1 MAQNENILTRLGKLF
16 QSNIIVRKTDSGQ
29 LKVKDVN
36 FDQSTTLVNNFIDR
50 YTRLIQGT
58 HTQMGWAGKQ
68 NQRHAY
74 EVARNEL
81 FRDYELMDAD
91 PIISS
96 ALDIYSDESTID
108 NIQGQILKI
117 KTDNSKVHDI
127 LHNLFYDII
136 NIEFNLWSWL
146 RNLTKYGD
154 FFLELD
160 IVDKYGIVNVKP
172 LSAYMVFRLE
182 NHDPSQPKL
191 VQFEVDEEGKKNL
204 KENYEV
210 AHFRLVSDSNYLPY
224 GKSML
229 EGARRVFKQL
239 VLMED
244 AMLIHRIMR
253 APEKRIFKIDIGN
266 IPPNEVE
273 NFMNKIIDKMKKI
286 PVIDQ
291 NTGDYNLRYN
301 IESTTEDYYLPVRG
315 SDSGTE
321 IDTLQGL
328 SNEGAIDDIEY
339 LKNKMMAALKIPK
352 AFLGY
357 EEGIGCVV
365 PETEIPL
372 LNGEIK
378 TVKEI
383 IEDYENGIKHYT
395 YSIDTETN
403 MIVPGEIEW
412 AGYTKKDAELVR
424 VNLDNDK
431 YIDCTLDHRFLT
443 RDGEWIEAQDLQENQ
458 SLMPLYLDET
468 KQKNKQGYTTV
479 YHPVSGKYQEVHRL
493 VAEHCDMV
501 EAGSGKVVHH
511 LDFNKKNNNP
521 DNFDCSMDY
530 MEHRQYHSKLTEKT
544 INSPENIAKRVKEQ
558 KKNNH
563 FEIAGRKGGLK
574 SADKLVKWLE
584 KNGPWNRGKL
594 SGEIKNCVKCDKE
607 FYTEPHR
614 NFQKCCSS
622 ECSTKY
628 YTGDKRYNTKF
639 IVEYDELV
647 NIANKC
653 NSFKE
658 LESKLGNIDR
668 NTLNRIFEYNSID
681 KVDFIFNNMPLA
693 LKNKAFMQ
701 NYRKCEEQYLN
712 HQVVSV
718 EFLTET
724 RDTCD
729 LTITKYHNFATS
741 AGVIIHNSKA
751 TLAAEDVR
759 FARTIERV
767 QKIVVAE
774 LSKIA
779 IIHLYSQG
787 FEDAE
792 LINFDL
798 ELQNPSM
805 IHEQE
810 KLELLTQQVDIA
822 NSLIENKLLSR
833 EWIYDNIFEFNQQE
847 KETVFD
853 GVVEDRKQV
862 FRFEQIETEGNDP
875 AESGE
880 VSGDEDDLE
889 MARKGD
895 WGGDR
900 RSGTGEKEY
909 GNEYGVDDIKD
920 ATKYERERYGKRDF
934 KHGSPLH
941 PGKGAT
947 IVKSEGLLDQLKQ
960 KFGKVT
966 KNQSILSED
975 MIIDE

>member
-1 MAQNENILTRLGKLF
+1 MAEQENILTRLGKLF
-16 QSNIIVRKTDSGQ
+16 QSNIIVRKTDDGQ
-29 LKVKDVN
+29 LKVKDVD
-36 FDQSTTLVNNFIDR
+36 FSQSTSLVNNFVDR
-50 YTRLIQGT
+50 YNRLIHGNPK
-58 HTQMGWAGKQ
+58 QMGWAGKE
-68 NQRHAY
+68 NQRNAY
-74 EVARNEL
+74 EIARNQL
-81 FRDYELMDAD
+81 FRDYEMMDAD

-108 NIQGQILKI
+108 NIEGQILKI
-117 KTDNSKVHDI
+117 KTDNAKVHDI

-136 NIEFNLWSWL
+136 NIEFNLWSWM

-154 FFLELD
+154 FFLSLD

-172 LSAYMVFRLE
+172 LSTYGVFRLE
-182 NHDPSQPKL
+182 NHDPQNPKL
-191 VQFEVDEEGKKNL
+191 VQFEIEEEGSKEV

-210 AHFRLVSDSNYLPY
+210 AHFRLVSDSNFLPY

-239 VLMED
+239 TLMED

-253 APEKRIFKIDIGN
+253 APEKRIFKVDIGN

-273 NFMNKIIDKMKKI
+273 NFMNKIISKMKKI

-291 NTGDYNLRYN
+291 TTGDYNLRYN
-301 IESTTEDYYLPVRG
+301 MESTTEDYYLPVRG
-315 SDSGTE
+315 SDSGTS

-328 SNEGAIDDIEY
+328 SNDGAIDDIEY
-339 LKNKMMAALKIPK
+339 LRNKLHAALKVPK

-357 EEGIGCVV
+357 EENVGCVV

-395 YSIDTETN
+395 YAIDSKTN

-431 YIDCTLDHRFLT
+431 YIDCTPDHRFLT
-443 RDGEWIEAQDLQENQ
+443 RDGEWIEAQDLEENQ
-458 SLMPLYLDET
+458 SLMPLYLRDG
-468 KQKNKQGYTTV
+468 GYKRHYTEV
-479 YHPVSGKYQEVHRL
+479 YEPGTEKYKLVHKI
-493 VAEHCDMV
+493 VAEQYHNLEKGRV
-501 EAGSGKVVHH
+501 THH
-511 LDFNKKNNNP
+511 KDFNSRNNNP
-521 DNFDCSMDY
+521 ENLDCNMNFW
-530 MEHRQYHSKLTEKT
+530 EHREYHSKLIEKT
-544 INSPENIAKRVKEQ
+544 LNSPENMAKRVKEQ

-574 SADKLVKWLE
+574 SADKLVKWLKE
-584 KNGPWNRGKL
+584 NGPWNRGKL
-594 SGEIKNCVKCDKE
+594 SGETKKCVECKEE
-607 FYTEPHR
+607 FYTEPRR
-614 NFQKCCSS
+614 NSQKCCSS

-639 IVEYDELV
+639 MVEYDELV

-658 LESKLGNIDR
+658 LESNLGDIDR
-668 NTLNRIFEYNSID
+668 NTLNRIFEYNNID

-701 NYRKCEEQYLN
+701 NYRKYEEQYLN
-712 HQVVSV
+712 HKVVSV

-724 RDTCD
+724 KDTCD
-729 LTITKYHNFATS
+729 LTITKYHNFATN

-759 FARTIERV
+759 FARTIERL

-779 IIHLYSQG
+779 IVHLYSQG

-810 KLELLTQQVDIA
+810 KLELLSQQVDIA

-833 EWIYDNIFEFNQQE
+833 EWIYDNIFEFNKHQKSE
-847 KETVFD
+847 VFD
-853 GVVEDRKQV
+853 GIIEDRKQA

-880 VSGDEDDLE
+880 KVDGDDDLE
-889 MARKGD
+889 MARKGS

-900 RSGTGEKEY
+900 RKGTGEKEY
-909 GNEYGVDDIKD
+909 GNEYDLDDVKD
-920 ATKYERERYGKRDF
+920 ATKYEREKYGKREF
-934 KHGSPLH
+934 KGGSPLATS
-941 PGKGAT
+941 KGGT
-947 IVKSEGLLDQLKQ
+947 IVAREGLLNQLKQ
-960 KFGKVT
+960 RFS
-966 KNQSILSED
+966 KNIKSKSILSEEN
-975 MIIDE
+975 IIDEETSE